1 LKLKINDKENYP
13 RGIFSGNHLAV
24 MNGDISLCSFDFS
37 DTLIIF
43 SEKPFLKFFFTVKVD
58 EAN

>member
-1 LKLKINDKENYP
+1 
-13 RGIFSGNHLAV
+13 